1 LHWNIRPGHPAAES
15 ARFRMRTDAGQDAEI
30 RYDSHGVSLSFAG
43 KPLGR
48 IESGAVRLVTDNTG
62 EPQALLG
69 ISEQPQKVRIQ
80 LSGRV
85 PQEISV
91 QPNQRRA
98 L

>member
-1 LHWNIRPGHPAAES
+1 
-15 ARFRMRTDAGQDAEI
+15 MRTDTGQDAEM
-30 RYDSHGVSLSFAG
+30 RYDSHGVNLSFGA

-48 IESGAVRLVTDNTG
+48 IESGTVRLVTNKTG

-69 ISEQPQKVRIQ
+69 ISEQPQKVMVR

-91 QPNQRRA
+91 QPNQRIA